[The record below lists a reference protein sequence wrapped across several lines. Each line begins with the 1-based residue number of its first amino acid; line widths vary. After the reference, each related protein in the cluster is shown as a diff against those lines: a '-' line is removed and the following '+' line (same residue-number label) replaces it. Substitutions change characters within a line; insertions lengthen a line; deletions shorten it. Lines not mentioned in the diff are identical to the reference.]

1 MSKRLSSRDRIL
13 LIFLAVILIGVC
25 YYLFFLK
32 PLQSELA
39 NVDTQIQELETEIEV
54 SMTKIGSMNSMQEEL
69 DEIFSRPESEITEI
83 APFDNAKVVMTQL
96 NGILRS
102 SENYSLSFK
111 DPEIQDD
118 GTVRRVVSM
127 TFNCKDYT
135 SAKSIIQALS
145 SSHWRCLI
153 TSVSIASETESRDVT
168 ADIMTQ
174 PVSVSASIV
183 FFESTKLA

>member
-1 MSKRLSSRDRIL
+1 MSKRLSTRDRFL
-13 LIFLAVILIGVC
+13 LIFLLVLLIGVC
-25 YYLFFLK
+25 YYLFYFK
-32 PLQSELA
+32 PLQTELA
-39 NVDTQIQELETEIEV
+39 NIDTQIQELEAEIEV
-54 SMTKIGSMNSMQEEL
+54 SMTKIGSMNSMQAEL
-69 DEIFSRPESEITEI
+69 DEILSRPESEITEI

-96 NGILRS
+96 NGIVRS

-118 GTVRRVVSM
+118 GTVRRIVSM
-127 TFNCKDYT
+127 TFSCKDYA

-145 SSHWRCLI
+145 SSRWRCLI
-153 TSVSIASETESRDVT
+153 TSVAIASETESRDVT